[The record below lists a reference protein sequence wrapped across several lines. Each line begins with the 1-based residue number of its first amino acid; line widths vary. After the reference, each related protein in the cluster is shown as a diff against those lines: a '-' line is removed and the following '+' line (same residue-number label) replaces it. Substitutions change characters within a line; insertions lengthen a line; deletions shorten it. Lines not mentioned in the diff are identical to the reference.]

1 MQCRGCRMVPGQ
13 REPPRNSPAR
23 LDWLLSA
30 RPSTRGC
37 NRDGRQPLLSARPC
51 AVCSACVVLGRRVQP
66 PPARHQA
73 PARKGPRRAV
83 WGRRRSPGCR
93 GGGVVGRPGSVW
105 ALLVRFPPTSLGF
118 SVESCGTPV
127 PAPPSPRVSAGT
139 PSPGSADA
147 PLGGGVCVWEDR
159 DPSPP
164 AAGGLPTS
172 LPPSPRTE
180 AHGREGGRARAGGA
194 GAAGG
199 GPVPSPRRCS
209 RRGSDRAGR
218 APGPAAARRALAM
231 RGGGAK
237 VRHPRALGTPAG
249 RRGSPGRR
257 RVPGAGLRPPLPSK
271 RRGCSGR
278 APARGRARSRRRR
291 RRPTSPGPRVG
302 TVGRAEPAF
311 PRPGSR
317 EETCPRSLRG
327 RRAFGGGG
335 GCRSPLTVHPRKR
348 HSGHAGP
355 KKAFQRM
362 RRDEGQRSHPRA
374 PSTPALPGTPQG
386 LEGSG
391 EHARVPH
398 ARGCAHH
405 PTQPLLEGAGG
416 LQQQLTALL
425 FCGTGQAEPGPRS
438 RPQQPGCAALW
449 PRAAPTPI
457 PAAWTA
463 AGTLCL
469 LPPAVA
475 VCGST
480 TVQSSAEWVLAR
492 PC

>member
-1 MQCRGCRMVPGQ
+1 M
-13 REPPRNSPAR
+13 
-23 LDWLLSA
+23 L
-30 RPSTRGC
+30 
-37 NRDGRQPLLSARPC
+37 
-51 AVCSACVVLGRRVQP
+51 
-66 PPARHQA
+66 
-73 PARKGPRRAV
+73 
-83 WGRRRSPGCR
+83 RS
-93 GGGVVGRPGSVW
+93 
-105 ALLVRFPPTSLGF
+105 
-118 SVESCGTPV
+118 
-127 PAPPSPRVSAGT
+127 
-139 PSPGSADA
+139 
-147 PLGGGVCVWEDR
+147 GGVCVCGRTETLLPPLPEVCPRLCRRPLARRLTGGKEDGPEPEER
-159 DPSPP
+159 GLLGAAQSPPRVAAAAEGATVRAELPALPPP
-164 AAGGLPTS
+164 AAPWRCGV
-172 LPPSPRTE
+172 
-180 AHGREGGRARAGGA
+180 GGRRSGTPERWGPPRGGA
-194 GAAGG
+194 GPPGAGG
-199 GPVPSPRRCS
+199 SPARGCGPLYRRS
-209 RRGSDRAGR
+209 AAAAAAAPPPGA
-218 APGPAAARRALAM
+218 APGAAAAAAARPRRGRVWGPWGGQSPRSRALEAE
-231 RGGGAK
+231 RK
-237 VRHPRALGTPAG
+237 H
-249 RRGSPGRR
+249 
-257 RVPGAGLRPPLPSK
+257 VPEACGD
-271 RRGCSGR
+271 
-278 APARGRARSRRRR
+278 
-291 RRPTSPGPRVG
+291 
-302 TVGRAEPAF
+302 AEP
-311 PRPGSR
+311 S
-317 EETCPRSLRG
+317 
-327 RRAFGGGG
+327 GGGG
-335 GCRSPLTVHPRKR
+335 VCRSPLTVHPRKR